1 MPPCCRS
8 RSQGLPMP
16 IWSLSEWGRYCV
28 NTATSVMPEL
38 TQLLSAKSIMRYLP
52 AKGTAGLALF
62 WESRLN
68 RSPCPPAKITANTL
82 LIPQPSFLQQGGGQP
97 TLPCKTR
104 GSRAGAS
111 PPYHVR
117 LGAAG
122 RGPAPPLLCIAVG
135 AMPCAC
141 PAWFIISYRQQ
152 QGRGKPSPYGIYRF
166 VLVGHSHDESGS
178 YRLSRPT
185 KDGWVGAMPCACPAA
200 DALCSPCACP
210 AADALCSPC
219 ACPVTDVKCP
229 HML

>member
-1 MPPCCRS
+1 MVIERMGAILRQHRDVS
-8 RSQGLPMP
+8 NARIDAIAEREIDNAILAREGN
-16 IWSLSEWGRYCV
+16 GRLGPFLGEQ
-28 NTATSVMPEL
+28 AQPL
-38 TQLLSAKSIMRYLP
+38 TLSASQNHRQYL
-52 AKGTAGLALF
+52 AHTTTIL
-62 WESRLN
+62 S
-68 RSPCPPAKITANTL
+68 S
-82 LIPQPSFLQQGGGQP
+82 
-97 TLPCKTR
+97 
-104 GSRAGAS
+104 
-111 PPYHVR
+111 
-117 LGAAG
+117 AG

-185 KDGWVGAMPCACPAA
+185 KDGWVWAMPCACPAA